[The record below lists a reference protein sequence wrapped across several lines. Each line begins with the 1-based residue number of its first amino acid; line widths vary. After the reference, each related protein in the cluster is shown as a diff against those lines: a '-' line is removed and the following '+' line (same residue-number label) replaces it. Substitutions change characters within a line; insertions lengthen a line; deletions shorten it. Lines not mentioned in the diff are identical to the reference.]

1 MLAKDESLAV
11 RFLEYV
17 RANYKYYGNYNFKGK
32 DGKVRTADELFEL
45 FKKERCT

>member
-1 MLAKDESLAV
+1 MEQHEMYAI

-45 FKKERCT
+45 FKKDRL